1 MPGVLLCCLVHQ
13 TLREAPLAGVL
24 LCRSV
29 CQALKRAHWVGS
41 YCVVQCLCHAF
52 DGPASHVQ
60 LPMLRCGEREAMAM
74 APSPTCDSAVSPC
87 FHGCLAFPINISSL
101 TSPQSASLQSTAALT
116 LGLLHN
122 PTNSSLAG
130 VAKLQLLATVF
141 SREPVFLSGV
151 CMAMARTV

>member
-1 MPGVLLCCLVHQ
+1 MPGVLLCCSVHQ
-13 TLREAPLAGVL
+13 AHRGAPLAGVL

-29 CQALKRAHWVGS
+29 CQALKGAHWVGS

-87 FHGCLAFPINISSL
+87 FHGCLAFLHRHFPQQSPPSCPLNLSLHSQQQLPPWDYSAIPI
-101 TSPQSASLQSTAALT
+101 
-116 LGLLHN
+116 
-122 PTNSSLAG
+122 
-130 VAKLQLLATVF
+130 LQLPALVPCRGHV
-141 SREPVFLSGV
+141 SLSAV
-151 CMAMARTV
+151 CMAVARTV